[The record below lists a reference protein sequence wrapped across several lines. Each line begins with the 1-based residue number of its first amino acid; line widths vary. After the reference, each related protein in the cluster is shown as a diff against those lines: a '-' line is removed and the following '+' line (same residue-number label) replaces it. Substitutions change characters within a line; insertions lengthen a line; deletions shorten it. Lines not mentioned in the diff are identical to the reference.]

1 MELLPIVVDMS
12 LHIGTRPKLV

>member
-12 LHIGTRPKLV
+12 SHIGTRPKLV